1 MKNARLTH
9 TRTISKMKFKTNS
22 FAPFS
27 NSSSRSLVLFPRSRY
42 NRIRNFTNSQYFD
55 TIGKY
60 MAKIRLHTVYLNRTD
75 NICIPIEWNVCL
87 CSLSVCKCESA
98 IIFSCWC
105 GFPYVWLA
113 CIRIKKLIIYWIL
126 GLFSTEIQIQIEI
139 VLCNL
144 SHCSYCSLVR
154 HGKFSWCIE
163 SFFRVAA
170 FGHAQDHNA
179 AQHMHKYMYKTA
191 QHVLLPLE
199 QPCH

>member
-1 MKNARLTH
+1 MAAKSRYENRNLVVVACGGRIEKKNEQMELENEMKWKRVMKNARLTH

-113 CIRIKKLIIYWIL
+113 CIRIKKTYNIL
-126 GLFSTEIQIQIEI
+126 NFGSFLDWNS
-139 VLCNL
+139 N
-144 SHCSYCSLVR
+144 SN
-154 HGKFSWCIE
+154 WNCI
-163 SFFRVAA
+163 
-170 FGHAQDHNA
+170 
-179 AQHMHKYMYKTA
+179 M
-191 QHVLLPLE
+191 
-199 QPCH
+199 